1 MLARRRPSPAAGAAV
16 LSNRTTTKSSEKG
29 TATMKLT
36 TITNVSVDGVMQGL
50 GGADEDRRGGF
61 ERGGWALPL
70 FDDEAEAFLGEVY
83 QRADAFLFGRRTY
96 EIFAGSWGTGS
107 WGANRGN
114 NPISAALNTRPKY
127 VASTTLTDPQWADT
141 TVLSGD
147 VAAAIGE
154 LKAKP
159 GGELQV
165 HGSGSLVRWL
175 FDNQLVDEIILLTYP
190 VVVGQG
196 TRLFPDAGP
205 DIALDLLDSRATPKG
220 VTIHVYRPTGPP
232 QYATA
237 TAD

>member
-1 MLARRRPSPAAGAAV
+1 
-16 LSNRTTTKSSEKG
+16 
-29 TATMKLT
+29 MKLT
-36 TITNVSVDGVMQGL
+36 TTTNISVDGVMQGL
-50 GGADEDRRGGF
+50 GGPDEDRRGGF

-70 FDDEAEAFLGEVY
+70 FDTEAETFLSEVY

-107 WGANRGN
+107 WGENQGN
-114 NPISAALNTRPKY
+114 NPISVALNTRPKY

-147 VAAAIGE
+147 VAAAVGE
-154 LKAKP
+154 LKAKR

-165 HGSGSLVRWL
+165 HGSGNLVRWL
-175 FDNQLVDEIILLTYP
+175 VDNHLVDEITLLTYP

-196 TRLFPDAGP
+196 TRLFPATGP
-205 DIALDLLDSRATPKG
+205 DIALELVDSRATPIG
-220 VTIHVYRPTGPP
+220 VTIHVYRPTGRP

-237 TAD
+237 TA